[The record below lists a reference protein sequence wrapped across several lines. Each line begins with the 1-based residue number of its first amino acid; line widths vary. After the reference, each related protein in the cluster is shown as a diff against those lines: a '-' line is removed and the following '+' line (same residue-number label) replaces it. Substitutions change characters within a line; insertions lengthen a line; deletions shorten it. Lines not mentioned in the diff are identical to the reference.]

1 MGVSWAQ
8 MQEAGPPI
16 GTVLSRKPLLEEF
29 ENMLEVGAS
38 GFSVCLSI
46 LAWNSTY
53 TVSFPCSFLSNNYN

>member
-8 MQEAGPPI
+8 MQEGGHPAAQFCP
-16 GTVLSRKPLLEEF
+16 RKPSLEEF

-38 GFSVCLSI
+38 DFSVCLSI